1 MSKSIKKCSIK
12 SLTTTEKEKR
22 STQFQQAEHRF
33 LIIFKDI
40 DAAVDRHQVLLMVEY
55 LFPSLTKNT
64 LTCLT
69 LGKIQFSTH

>member
-1 MSKSIKKCSIK
+1 MFNKVSV
-12 SLTTTEKEKR
+12 TTTAKEKR
-22 STQFQQAEHRF
+22 STQSNRQNTGF

-40 DAAVDRHQVLLMVEY
+40 DAAVDRHQFLLMVEY